1 MKVTHSFL
9 ALSLALAP
17 LTAGAYQKAENI
29 DQAKTMV
36 TDDGYAVVM
45 YARDWDKY
53 SKKTAELM
61 LADPAVSKALGNA
74 VVMQLDVPNVTSK
87 EEHEQNKK
95 RFGGLNLD
103 FPNVYPAIVL
113 YDKTGRRLTD
123 ICIPF
128 SERNKPVAV
137 AEKVA
142 VAMAAARKQAKL
154 LAQAESAQGVEK
166 ARLLGEA
173 ASVPGVNRPANV
185 ARTIKQ
191 LDPEDKSGMYEVASL
206 NLFATAIESAST
218 KDWEADLARMEKL
231 MKNPLLTTD
240 QKQQACCIA
249 IGLLRRHGGVQRKE
263 ELKAMIARLRS
274 LNPDSILGKAAIDA
288 ERLWVKEFTLA
299 NGWTPEFIP
308 ADTTPV
314 EVKGGIP
321 MSDAG
326 TYEVTFAYTRGAH
339 AARITAVE
347 LYDGQKK
354 VAEDRHVGT
363 TGHRS
368 SNNTYKLTVP
378 ANVKQPRLLITFD
391 MKNHRDSHGKITVT
405 RK

>member
-1 MKVTHSFL
+1 MKVTHSLL

-61 LADPAVSKALGNA
+61 LADPAVTKALGNA
-74 VVMQLDVPNVTSK
+74 VVMQLDVPNVTPK
-87 EEHEQNKK
+87 EEHEQNKQ

-103 FPNVYPAIVL
+103 FPNVYPAIIL

-123 ICIPF
+123 ICIPY
-128 SERNKPVAV
+128 SERKNPTAV

-154 LAQAESAQGVEK
+154 LAKAESAQGVEK

-185 ARTIKQ
+185 GRTMQQ
-191 LDPEDKSGMYEVASL
+191 LDPENKSGMYEVATL
-206 NLFATAIESAST
+206 NLFDTAIASADT
-218 KDWEADLARMEKL
+218 KDWEADLAKMEKL

-249 IGLLRRHGGVQRKE
+249 IGLLRRHGGIARMDD
-263 ELKAMIARLRS
+263 LKAMIARLRS

-299 NGWTPEFIP
+299 QGWTPELIP
-308 ADTTPV
+308 VDTNPV
-314 EVKGGIP
+314 EVKGPIP
-321 MSDAG
+321 ISAAG
-326 TYEVTFAYTRGAH
+326 TYEVTFTYTRGSH
-339 AARITAVE
+339 AAYIIAVE

-354 VAEDRHVGT
+354 VAEDRHAGS
-363 TGHRS
+363 TGLKS

-378 ANVKQPRLLITFD
+378 ATVKKPRLLISFD
-391 MKNHRDSHGKITVT
+391 MKTQRDSHGTITVT
-405 RK
+405 KK

>member
-1 MKVTHSFL
+1 MKVTHSLL

-61 LADPAVSKALGNA
+61 LADPAVTKALGNA
-74 VVMQLDVPNVTSK
+74 VVMQLDVPNVTPK
-87 EEHEQNKK
+87 EEHEQNKQ

-123 ICIPF
+123 ICIPY
-128 SERNKPVAV
+128 SERKNPTAV
-137 AEKVA
+137 AEKIA

-154 LAQAESAQGVEK
+154 LAKAESAQGVEK

-185 ARTIKQ
+185 GRTMQQ
-191 LDPEDKSGMYEVASL
+191 LDPENKSGMYEVATL
-206 NLFATAIESAST
+206 NLFATAIESADT

-249 IGLLRRHGGVQRKE
+249 IGLLRRHGGIARMDD
-263 ELKAMIARLRS
+263 LKAMIARLRS

-299 NGWTPEFIP
+299 QGWTPELIP
-308 ADTTPV
+308 VDTNPV
-314 EVKGGIP
+314 EVKGAIP
-321 MSDAG
+321 ISAAG
-326 TYEVTFAYTRGAH
+326 TYEVTFTYTRGTH
-339 AARITAVE
+339 AARIIAVE

-363 TGHRS
+363 TGHKH
-368 SNNTYKLTVP
+368 SNNTYKLNVSS
-378 ANVKQPRLLITFD
+378 NVKKPRLLISFD
-391 MKNHRDSHGKITVT
+391 MKTERDSHGKITVT
-405 RK
+405 KK